1 MTLDELLRVPYERN
15 ARGPQALDC
24 WGQVRL
30 ARLHLFGRPLLPAF
44 CDVASG
50 DVRAMT
56 KEVVRAASAA
66 GFAPCDPRPGA
77 IATAWQGRTCPHVGI
92 VVDIDGRLRVL
103 DTNVGAGP
111 RLHTLAG
118 FAASFTK
125 VVFYDD

>member
-15 ARGPQALDC
+15 ARGPDALDC
-24 WGQVRL
+24 WGMVRL

-44 CDVASG
+44 SGVASG

-56 KEVVRAASAA
+56 REVLHSAA

-111 RLHTLAG
+111 KLHTLSG
-118 FAASFTK
+118 FSAHFTK